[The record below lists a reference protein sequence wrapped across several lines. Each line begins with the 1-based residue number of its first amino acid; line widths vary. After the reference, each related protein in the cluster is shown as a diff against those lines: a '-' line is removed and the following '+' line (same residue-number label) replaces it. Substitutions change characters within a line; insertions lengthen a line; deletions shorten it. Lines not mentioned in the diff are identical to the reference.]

1 MMSVVPAATPL
12 TTPRLD
18 TVAIAALAEVQ
29 GLVVVAGV
37 PVAVREIVV
46 PTHKLVFP
54 EMTGFG
60 FTAMVIV
67 VIFAHCP
74 GLGVKV

>member
-1 MMSVVPAATPL
+1 MSVVPAATPL

-18 TVAIAALAEVQ
+18 TVAIAVLAEVQ
-29 GLVVVAGV
+29 GMVAGV
-37 PVAVREIVV
+37 PVAVSEIVV